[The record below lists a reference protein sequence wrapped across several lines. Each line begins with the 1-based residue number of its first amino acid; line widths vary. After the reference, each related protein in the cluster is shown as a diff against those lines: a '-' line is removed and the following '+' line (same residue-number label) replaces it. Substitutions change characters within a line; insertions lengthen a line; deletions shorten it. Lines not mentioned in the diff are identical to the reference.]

1 MATDQEIRDAGILY
15 MPQQKYLQNPY
26 ELPVAPPPT
35 EPVPGGITNTNAFN
49 NSGGSGGGALQ
60 VGDPM
65 LNFDNYYNYTGNKY
79 MQNQDTPNVDDLYQS
94 KLDKTFMG
102 FPSYKKQDPIG
113 PFTPYSQ
120 PMDMDDPAA
129 SIENIIASRNLPL
142 EQTMA
147 GKIQSNL
154 QNTGKGIKNLMG
166 RLPTPGNFLSKIG
179 SFNSLS
185 PADQLFIK
193 TNTGY
198 TGPTVFGENSIGNKD
213 PFGMNVESAFG
224 NYAQGV
230 RDNYEQ
236 LEKTLN
242 KDRGAVTFNE
252 VTGLFEGENEDLVA
266 AENKKTKLIR
276 KKFLFRRAQKEQQK
290 KNQRDIDKK
299 AAIESKQAAVTMQ
312 KNNFVPPSGITG
324 GGKAYDYSGRDN
336 QYGTHDSTISA
347 PQAQTNRESRRGQQT
362 SAPSSSAPSRS
373 SRHSSG
379 PGGLHSNYAKGGR
392 AGYFFGGRV
401 NYKVGGRVSFKNGG
415 LASIL

>member
-1 MATDQEIRDAGILY
+1 MATDAEIRAKGFLY
-15 MPQQKYLQNPY
+15 IPKQKYLQKPFN
-26 ELPVAPPPT
+26 LPVAPVPP
-35 EPVPGGITNTNAFN
+35 PASGGITNTNAFN
-49 NSGGSGGGALQ
+49 NSGGSGGSGGGALQ

-102 FPSYKKQDPIG
+102 FPSYKQQDPIG

-142 EQTMA
+142 EQTKA
-147 GKIQSNL
+147 GKIQSRV
-154 QNTGKGIKNLMG
+154 QNMGKGIKNLMG
-166 RLPTPGNFLSKIG
+166 MLPTPGNFLSKLG

-198 TGPTVFGENSIGNKD
+198 TGPTVFGENSMGNKD

-224 NYAQGV
+224 NYAEGV
-230 RDNYEQ
+230 RDNFSQ
-236 LEKTLN
+236 LQDTLTN

-252 VTGLFEGENEDLVA
+252 VTGMFEGEDADEV
-266 AENKKTKLIR
+266 NKKTTMIR
-276 KKFLFRRAQKEQQK
+276 KKFLFRKKQIDQQN
-290 KNQRDIDKK
+290 KNQRDLDKK
-299 AAIESKQAAVTMQ
+299 AAIEAKQAAIEAKQAAIREKEYASQGKSDPNDQSRTGSSGRRPGSGSGPTTQ
-312 KNNFVPPSGITG
+312 DSQSKGDPSAGQTG
-324 GGKAYDYSGRDN
+324 GYSYDSGGREGFG
-336 QYGTHDSTISA
+336 YGLK
-347 PQAQTNRESRRGQQT
+347 E
-362 SAPSSSAPSRS
+362 
-373 SRHSSG
+373 
-379 PGGLHSNYAKGGR
+379 GGR

-401 NYKVGGRVSFKNGG
+401 NYKIGGRAGFKNGG